1 MRKIESLMIQAVRN
15 GRDWKSGNTEVHNSD
30 HGIIVRLHGNKI
42 AQVDHEAGILW
53 VTDAGW
59 QTTTTKSRLN
69 ALLAGVTNGRG
80 RIFQK
85 DFIWRL
91 ERGLD
96 ATESETVKM
105 DYNQSYAVS
114 L

>member
-1 MRKIESLMIQAVRN
+1 MRKIEALMIQAVKN
-15 GRDWKSGNTEVHNSD
+15 GRDWKSGNTSVHNSD

-42 AQVDHEAGILW
+42 AQVDHETHCVY

-69 ALLAGVTNGRG
+69 ALLLGLGGRAS
-80 RIFQK
+80 ISQK
-85 DFIWRL
+85 NFVWQL
-91 ERGLD
+91 TRGLD
-96 ATESETVKM
+96 ATEPYVTEM
-105 DYNQSYAVS
+105 DRNEVYAVS